1 MATKFVTNLDL
12 NQNQLL
18 NSRFESLA
26 SDPGTGNFEGRLI
39 YNSTEKVLK
48 VYTGSAWRKALHA
61 AASTTNALVVTESNG
76 TVTFSIADSVASGNS
91 GLLSGADKQKLDDAT
106 STNTNSTVAMRDN
119 CCSHSVE

>member
-18 NSRFESLA
+18 NGQFESLA
-26 SDPGTGNFEGRLI
+26 SDPGSGNFEGRLI

-61 AASTTNALVVTESNG
+61 ASSTTNALVVSESNG
-76 TVTFSIADSVASGNS
+76 C
-91 GLLSGADKQKLDDAT
+91 LLYT
-106 STNTNSTVAMRDN
+106 SPSPRD
-119 CCSHSVE
+119 

>member
-18 NSRFESLA
+18 NGQFESLA
-26 SDPGTGNFEGRLI
+26 SDPGAGNFEGRLI

-61 AASTTNALVVTESNG
+61 ASSDTNALTISESNG
-76 TVTFSIADSVASGNS
+76 TVSFSIANSVAGGDS
-91 GLLSGADKQKLDDAT
+91 GLLEGSDKTKLDNAT
-106 STNTNSTVAMRDN
+106 STNTNSTLALRD
-119 CCSHSVE
+119 